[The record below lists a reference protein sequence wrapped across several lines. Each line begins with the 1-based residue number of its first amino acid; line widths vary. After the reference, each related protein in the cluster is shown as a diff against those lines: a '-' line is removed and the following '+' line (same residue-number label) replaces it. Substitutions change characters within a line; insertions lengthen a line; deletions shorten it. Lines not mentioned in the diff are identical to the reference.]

1 MKSYAAI
8 VAIAVAYLWMQY
20 DDHAEQERAEAHR
33 IEAIAAYKT
42 ELKRQ
47 RAEVMG
53 DLAAH
58 ANQMLYP
65 CCQMV
70 VK

>member
-47 RAEVMG
+47 RAEVM
-53 DLAAH
+53 AAH
-58 ANQMLYP
+58 ANQILYP